1 MPRPC
6 TTISQLVYDE
16 YKGNPNNQSY
26 PTLEEAKI
34 ILNIINKYLE
44 SVEYSKGIT
53 FVNIKQSLYHRK
65 IFLEEYINNY
75 FAITCNISSLT
86 DPNFTAILVVINYA
100 ISRYP
105 RRTPIVF
112 REVSLTLLK
121 DKSPTITWI
130 GNGTFG
136 LRIRTLG
143 ANPGK
148 SIITGVILIGSV
160 NTREVV
166 LTLFNAEKICIRPG
180 DCIIHNGIPVYKLCI
195 NK

>member
-6 TTISQLVYDE
+6 TTISQIVYDE
-16 YKGNPNNQSY
+16 YKGIPNVLPY
-26 PTLEEAKI
+26 PTIEEAKI
-34 ILNIINKYLE
+34 ILDNVIEYIESLE
-44 SVEYSKGIT
+44 FSKGFT
-53 FVNIKQSLYHRK
+53 VVKIKQSLYHRK
-65 IFLEEYINNY
+65 VLLKEYINMH
-75 FAITCNISSLT
+75 FVATISISSLT
-86 DPNFTAILVVINYA
+86 DPNFTAILAVINYA

-105 RRTPIVF
+105 RRNPIVF
-112 REVSLTLLK
+112 REMSLTLLK
-121 DKSPTITWI
+121 DKSPMITWI

-148 SIITGVILIGSV
+148 RIITGVILIGSV

-180 DCIIHNGIPVYKLCI
+180 DCIIYNGIPAYRLCI